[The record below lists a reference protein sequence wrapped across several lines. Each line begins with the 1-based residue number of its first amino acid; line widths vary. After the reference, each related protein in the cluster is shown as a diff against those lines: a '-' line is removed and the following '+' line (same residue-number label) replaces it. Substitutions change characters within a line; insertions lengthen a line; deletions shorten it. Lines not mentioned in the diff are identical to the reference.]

1 MLFYFFGK
9 EIHMRIVELNGV
21 NLYSIYLKAP
31 ILSYTKFELFIVFIL
46 I

>member
-31 ILSYTKFELFIVFIL
+31 ILSYTKFELFVFIL